1 MANPDQLCLAL
12 STPLLAVLS
21 SEGLNPS
28 GIPKAINLVI
38 FLAVM
43 YFLVRKPARDFYRQ
57 RLADVRAMLER
68 AAKEKEA
75 ATAKLAE
82 IDARLSRLDA
92 DLAEIRAAAEREAAA
107 EQARLELE
115 TEAEANRLR
124 QMAGREIESAKQS
137 ALVELREFA
146 AGKAV
151 DLAEE
156 MLRRELTPEDDRRLV
171 DRAGA
176 EIERV
181 K

>member
-1 MANPDQLCLAL
+1 MHPEQLCLAL

-21 SEGLNPS
+21 SEGLNPA
-28 GIPKAINLVI
+28 GIPKAINLII
-38 FLAVM
+38 FILVL
-43 YFLVRKPARDFYRQ
+43 YYLVRKPAREFFRR
-57 RLADVRAMLER
+57 RLADVRSTLER

-82 IDARLSRLDA
+82 IDARLSRVDA
-92 DLAEIRAAAEREAAA
+92 DLAEIRAQAERESQT
-107 EQARLELE
+107 EQARLERETE
-115 TEAEANRLR
+115 TEAERLR
-124 QMAGREIESAKQS
+124 QMAAREIESAKQS

-156 MLRRELTPEDDRRLV
+156 MLRRELTPEDDRRLLE
-171 DRAGA
+171 RAGA
-176 EIERV
+176 EMERV